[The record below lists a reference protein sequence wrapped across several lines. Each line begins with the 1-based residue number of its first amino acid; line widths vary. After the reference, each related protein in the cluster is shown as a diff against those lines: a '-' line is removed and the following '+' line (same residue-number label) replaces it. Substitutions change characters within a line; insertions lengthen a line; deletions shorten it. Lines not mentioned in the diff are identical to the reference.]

1 MDLVLRAI
9 ILYFF
14 IFLVARVIG
23 RRELSSLAPF
33 DIVLLIVIGDAIQ
46 QGLTQDDY
54 SVTGAVLVVATLA
67 VLQVG
72 TSFVSFRWPR
82 ARSVLEGN
90 PVVLMEDG
98 SFIESN
104 MKRERMTPEE
114 VAEEARQQQ
123 IDSIDKVKW
132 AILEPTGKIS
142 FIT

>member
-1 MDLVLRAI
+1 
-9 ILYFF
+9 
-14 IFLVARVIG
+14 
-23 RRELSSLAPF
+23 
-33 DIVLLIVIGDAIQ
+33 
-46 QGLTQDDY
+46 
-54 SVTGAVLVVATLA
+54 VVATLA

-72 TSFVSFRWPR
+72 TSFVSFKWPH
-82 ARSVLEGN
+82 ARPVLEGD
-90 PVVLMEDG
+90 PIVLMEDG

-132 AILEPTGKIS
+132 AILEPSGKIS